1 MAIRISPYSDGSGQL
16 ALPTRRMQ
24 GMSSAQMN
32 SASAVGR
39 SLQNFGQGMQN
50 FGQSLAKVEI
60 KRMQDEARVD
70 VLNKTAQMQE
80 EYLKFDDNE
89 RRNPSGNGHTVATQN
104 WFDGRIA
111 DEDMAPVNHFA
122 EQMWAEQQISLRSQF
137 TNNAIKFEAQ
147 QRLAQVGSQIDESL
161 DRLEM
166 AVYTNPELFE
176 TTMNNWNVYTNPEG
190 GVQSGSLDG
199 PDIIAGER
207 GDMPVGYLSPTAL
220 ANINDA
226 GKARLAG
233 AYLNGL
239 VREDP
244 LRALQIIDQGGL
256 DDGKFYGMELSTL
269 MSIRGRAYSAASVV
283 NEAALTSLENNF
295 AAHLASVGAGGN
307 GLPMFSQ
314 PETIEATVMAAFGGE
329 DVLAYFPQNQARAQ
343 NIIAG
348 LRSDLRVATTT
359 GSILNTLKFA
369 DPSASATF
377 IRFADQVARA
387 STVTPADLDST
398 SLFGP
403 EIDNP
408 TQAITALRGLPA
420 DEAFRVINN
429 VSSQLVSNAQLRATD
444 PVGWITTNP
453 ATELLHSDISAEGR
467 ALIAQGRAPTDAND
481 FKIYATALDAAYEAS
496 GQPAGSR
503 LLLSTAGA
511 SSMVNSILSER
522 NPAVLVAT
530 ITNMQETYGE
540 YFPRVW
546 QQLST
551 ADDGLGA
558 QYMFLATIGNSR
570 GMELYANA
578 LINNKENLESFFA
591 SGARSGMSYAQALDS
606 SKASW
611 SSVGLLN
618 TLTGGMPERIP
629 EANAIAEVIHRT
641 VPIIMATEGL
651 NNTEAYTT
659 AYNRLFGE
667 QSRISQIS
675 SDRVTAMITTDLED
689 ERGNRMFP
697 ANVEIGADQFF
708 SSRRIMEGT
717 IMSVLSE
724 SQYRGGTIVVPGS
737 MDPIMNA
744 STGIRT
750 TQLLEQILNEGQI
763 TVNDDSTGFFVTV
776 PTGSL
781 GREPLK
787 VNVPQPDGSV
797 QVVPLSI
804 PLWYFNRPD
813 WQWEQTHY
821 SEYPIPENENPE

>member
-1 MAIRISPYSDGSGQL
+1 MAIRISPYSDGQGQL

-80 EYLKFDDNE
+80 EYLQFDDNE
-89 RRNPSGNGHTVATQN
+89 RRNPSGRGHTSATQN
-104 WFDGRIA
+104 WFDTRVA
-111 DEDMAPVNHFA
+111 DDDMAPVNHFA

-147 QRLAQVGSQIDESL
+147 QRLAQVGTQIDASL

-176 TTMNNWNVYTNPEG
+176 NTMNNWNTYTSPEG
-190 GVQSGSLDG
+190 GVQVGAIDG

-207 GDMPVGYLSPTAL
+207 GDTPVGYLSPTAL

-239 VREDP
+239 VRDDP
-244 LRALQIIDQGGL
+244 LRALQLIDQGGL
-256 DDGKFYGMELSTL
+256 DDGNFYGMELNTL
-269 MSIRGRAYSAASVV
+269 MSIRGRAFSAASVV

-314 PETIEATVMAAFGGE
+314 PETIEATVMAAFGGD
-329 DVLAYFPQNQARAQ
+329 DVLSYFPQNRARAE
-343 NIIAG
+343 NIISG

-359 GSILNTLKFA
+359 GSILNTLRFA
-369 DPSASATF
+369 DPAASATF
-377 IRFADQVARA
+377 IRFADQVAMA
-387 STVTPADLDST
+387 STVTAADIDSS

-403 EIDNP
+403 TVENP
-408 TQAITALRGLPA
+408 AQAIAALRQLPA
-420 DEAFRVINN
+420 DEAFKVINN
-429 VSSQLVSNAQLRATD
+429 VSAQLVNNAQLRATD

-453 ATELLHSDISAEGR
+453 ATELLHSDISSQGR

-481 FKIYATALDAAYEAS
+481 FKIYATSVDAAYEAS

-503 LLLSTAGA
+503 PLLSTAGA

-522 NPAVLVAT
+522 NPGVLVAT

-578 LINNKENLESFFA
+578 LINNQQSLESFFT
-591 SGARSGMSYAQALDS
+591 GANSGMSYSQALDS

-611 SSVGLLN
+611 NSSGLMN

-629 EANAIAEVIHRT
+629 EANAIAEVVHRT

-651 NNTEAYTT
+651 NNSEAYNT

-675 SDRVTAMITTDLED
+675 SDRVNAMVTTDLED

-697 ANVEIGADQFF
+697 ANVEIGGDMFF

-724 SQYRGGTIVVPGS
+724 SQYRGGTLVVPGS

-744 STGIRT
+744 SAGLRT
-750 TQLLEQILNEGQI
+750 TQLLELIMNEGQI
-763 TVNDDSTGFFVTV
+763 TANDDSTGFFVTV

-787 VNVPQPDGSV
+787 VNVPQADGSV
-797 QVVPLSI
+797 QVRPLSI

-821 SEYPIPENENPE
+821 SEFPIPENENPE